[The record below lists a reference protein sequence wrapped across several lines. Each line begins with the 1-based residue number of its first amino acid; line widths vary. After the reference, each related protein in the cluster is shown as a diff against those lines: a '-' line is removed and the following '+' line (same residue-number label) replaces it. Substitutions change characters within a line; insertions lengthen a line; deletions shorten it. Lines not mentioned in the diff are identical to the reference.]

1 MPGLPGRQG
10 QKGEQGNMS
19 ASGYF
24 GGKMLKQISGPANL
38 EVERSSNF
46 EDESGKQFVTGP
58 SGPNGIKGERGAM
71 GLSGLRGEK
80 GEKGQGLDLE
90 DLQFG
95 LNWEIFSSDVFL
107 TFF

>member
-1 MPGLPGRQG
+1 
-10 QKGEQGNMS
+10 
-19 ASGYF
+19 
-24 GGKMLKQISGPANL
+24 MLKQISGPANL

-90 DLQFG
+90 DLQLG
-95 LNWEIFSSDVFL
+95 LNWEIF
-107 TFF
+107 FF